1 MRSDNRSGL
10 IGILAGIVLLSFSP
24 IWSQTK
30 VNPGFNLFS
39 AEQDIEIGRQSAAEV
54 EGQLPLLD
62 DPTAQGLH

>member
-39 AEQDIEIGRQSAAEV
+39 AEQDIEIGRQSAA
-54 EGQLPLLD
+54 
-62 DPTAQGLH
+62 